1 MLFNK
6 LALNKEMPMKIIK
19 QKNFNMAQSNPHQ
32 TIFNRHL
39 NDLEQR
45 PIMVHLSWVT
55 FMD

>member
-1 MLFNK
+1 
-6 LALNKEMPMKIIK
+6 MKIIK
-19 QKNFNMAQSNPHQ
+19 QKNFNMAQSNPQQ